1 MKTKCIIDCT
11 TKQAMMKLAGIVR
24 VNLRGKDTYG
34 MILDQS
40 TIVTK
45 EKNVSITIIYVDGE
59 LWKQTAEIS
68 RLSWKRTVTKELLQ
82 KAYIPAFAET
92 IGDITGMADWV
103 F

>member
-1 MKTKCIIDCT
+1 MKTKYIIDCT
-11 TKQAMMKLAGIVR
+11 TKQTMMKLAGIVR
-24 VNLRGKDTYG
+24 VNLHGKDTYG
-34 MILDQS
+34 IILDQS

-45 EKNVSITIIYVDGE
+45 EKNISITIIYVEGE

-82 KAYIPAFAET
+82 KVYIPVFAKT
-92 IGDITGMADWV
+92 IEDITSMADWV